1 MEHAGCS
8 CLRGRT
14 WPYQVRPNAKL
25 RAVGSHR
32 WVLSRGVI
40 MASFTFTDY
49 LGFWLLCG
57 AQNRQGKTG
66 ARDSCVVVQGR
77 EMLAESWLGPR
88 GDGRKHGLGGDFG
101 AKSLGLGD

>member
-1 MEHAGCS
+1 MGFK
-8 CLRGRT
+8 
-14 WPYQVRPNAKL
+14 Q
-25 RAVGSHR
+25 GSDNGLIYIYR
-32 WVLSRGVI
+32 LSR
-40 MASFTFTDY
+40 
-49 LGFWLLCG
+49 LLCG

-66 ARDSCVVVQGR
+66 ARNSCVVVQDR

>member
-1 MEHAGCS
+1 
-8 CLRGRT
+8 
-14 WPYQVRPNAKL
+14 
-25 RAVGSHR
+25 
-32 WVLSRGVI
+32 

-77 EMLAESWLGPR
+77 EMLAESWLGPW
-88 GDGRKHGLGGDFG
+88 GDGRKHGLWGRLWSQ
-101 AKSLGLGD
+101 KLGTW

>member
-25 RAVGSHR
+25 RAIGSHR

-49 LGFWLLCG
+49 LGFCVEH
-57 AQNRQGKTG
+57 RTDR
-66 ARDSCVVVQGR
+66 AR
-77 EMLAESWLGPR
+77 LGPGTPVWSSR
-88 GDGRKHGLGGDFG
+88 TERCWLSPGWGLGETGESMGWGETLEPKAWD
-101 AKSLGLGD
+101 LVTD